1 MTLTNP
7 EIETQSPKI
16 RFIFALQKAQSEFPS
31 LVKSKHV
38 DNGKFGY
45 DYLPLEQMLSLI
57 QPVLHKNGFHLSQL
71 FGYTP
76 TSQTLIKT
84 KLVHFGGHEEVS
96 ELPLFLPPRDL
107 QKKNEA
113 HVWGGAVTY
122 QRRYSIKLILGL
134 ETDMDNNMEIEEE
147 KPKKEKAK
155 KEELKPPVSQKST
168 TFVLAKKAIEDCKQ
182 LKKLDS
188 YTDTFN
194 DRLNEGKITKE
205 EYSKLTDLLEAKYV
219 NLTEKIN
226 S

>member
-1 MTLTNP
+1 MTETNP
-7 EIETQSPKI
+7 KI
-16 RFIFALQKAQSEFPS
+16 AFIKALQKAQKEFPS
-31 LVKSKHV
+31 LGKSKHV

-57 QPVLHKNGFHLSQL
+57 QPILHNNGFHLSQL

-76 TSQTLIKT
+76 TGETLVKT
-84 KLVHFGGHEEVS
+84 KLVHKEGHEEVS

-113 HVWGGAVTY
+113 HVWGGSVTY

-134 ETDMDNNMEIEEE
+134 ETDMDHNMEIEEE
-147 KPKKEKAK
+147 KPNKRTKEGK
-155 KEELKPPVSQKST
+155 KEESKPPVSQKST

-188 YTDTFN
+188 YTDSFN

-219 NLTEKIN
+219 NLTEAIN

>member
-1 MTLTNP
+1 MTETNP
-7 EIETQSPKI
+7 KI
-16 RFIFALQKAQSEFPS
+16 AFIKALQKAQKEFPS
-31 LVKSKHV
+31 LEKSKHV
-38 DNGKFGY
+38 NQGAFGY

-57 QPVLHKNGFHLSQL
+57 QPVLHTNGFHLSQL

-76 TSQTLIKT
+76 TGQTLVKT
-84 KLVHFGGHEEVS
+84 KLVHKDGHEEVS

-113 HVWGGAVTY
+113 HVWGGSVTY

-147 KPKKEKAK
+147 KPKKKQPYK
-155 KEELKPPVSQKST
+155 SIRQKSP
-168 TFVLAKKAIEDCKQ
+168 TFALAKDAIEKCNDI
-182 LKKLDS
+182 KKLDS
-188 YTDTFN
+188 YTDSFN

-205 EYSKLTDLLEAKYV
+205 EYSELTDLLETKYV
-219 NLTEKIN
+219 NLTEALN

>member
-1 MTLTNP
+1 MTETNP
-7 EIETQSPKI
+7 KI
-16 RFIFALQKAQSEFPS
+16 AFIKALQKAQKEFPS
-31 LVKSKHV
+31 LGKSKHV
-38 DNGKFGY
+38 NQGAFGY

-57 QPVLHKNGFHLSQL
+57 QPVLHNNGFHLSQL

-76 TSQTLIKT
+76 TGQTLVKT
-84 KLVHFGGHEEVS
+84 KLVHKDGHEEVS

-113 HVWGGAVTY
+113 HVWGGSVTY

-147 KPKKEKAK
+147 KPKKKQPNK
-155 KEELKPPVSQKST
+155 SVSQKSP
-168 TFVLAKKAIEDCKQ
+168 TFALAKDAIEKCND

-194 DRLNEGKITKE
+194 QRLNEGKLTQE
-205 EYSKLTDLLEAKYV
+205 EYRKLTDLLEAKYV
-219 NLTEKIN
+219 TLIENNKYTTEN
-226 S
+226 SKNN

>member
-1 MTLTNP
+1 MT
-7 EIETQSPKI
+7 EINSKI
-16 RFIFALQKAQSEFPS
+16 AFIKALQKAQKEFPS
-31 LVKSKHV
+31 LGKSKHV

-57 QPVLHKNGFHLSQL
+57 QPILHNNGFHLSQL

-76 TSQTLIKT
+76 TGETLVKT
-84 KLVHFGGHEEVS
+84 KLVHKDGYEEVS

-113 HVWGGAVTY
+113 HVWGGSVTY

-147 KPKKEKAK
+147 KPKKKQPNK
-155 KEELKPPVSQKST
+155 SVSQKSP
-168 TFVLAKKAIEDCKQ
+168 TFALAKDAIEKCND

-188 YTDTFN
+188 YTDSFN

-219 NLTEKIN
+219 NLTEQMN

>member
-1 MTLTNP
+1 MT
-7 EIETQSPKI
+7 EINSKI
-16 RFIFALQKAQSEFPS
+16 AFIKALQKAQKEFPS
-31 LVKSKHV
+31 LGKSKHV

-57 QPVLHKNGFHLSQL
+57 QPVLHTNGFHLSQL

-76 TSQTLIKT
+76 TGETLVKT
-84 KLVHFGGHEEVS
+84 KLVHKDGYEEVS

-113 HVWGGAVTY
+113 HVWGGSVTY

-147 KPKKEKAK
+147 KPKKKQPNK
-155 KEELKPPVSQKST
+155 PVSQKSP
-168 TFVLAKKAIEDCKQ
+168 TFALAKDAIEKCRE

-188 YTDTFN
+188 YTDTFSE
-194 DRLNEGKITKE
+194 RLNEGKITQE

-219 NLTEKIN
+219 NLTEQMN

>member
-1 MTLTNP
+1 MT
-7 EIETQSPKI
+7 EINPKI
-16 RFIFALQKAQSEFPS
+16 AFIKALQKAQKEFPS
-31 LVKSKHV
+31 LGKSKHV
-38 DNGKFGY
+38 NQGAFGY

-57 QPVLHKNGFHLSQL
+57 QPVLHSNGFHLSQL

-76 TSQTLIKT
+76 TGETLVKT
-84 KLVHFGGHEEVS
+84 KLVHKDGHEEVS

-113 HVWGGAVTY
+113 HVWGGSVTY

-147 KPKKEKAK
+147 KPKKKQPNK
-155 KEELKPPVSQKST
+155 SVSQKSP
-168 TFVLAKKAIEDCKQ
+168 TFALAKDAIEKCRE

-188 YTDTFN
+188 YTDTFSE
-194 DRLNEGKITKE
+194 RLNEGKLTQE

-219 NLTEKIN
+219 NLTEQMN

>member
-1 MTLTNP
+1 MTETNP
-7 EIETQSPKI
+7 KI
-16 RFIFALQKAQSEFPS
+16 AFIKALQKAQKEFPS
-31 LVKSKHV
+31 LGKSKHV

-57 QPVLHKNGFHLSQL
+57 QPILHNNGFHLSQL

-76 TSQTLIKT
+76 TGETLVKT
-84 KLVHFGGHEEVS
+84 KLVHKDGYEEVS

-113 HVWGGAVTY
+113 HVWGGSVTY

-147 KPKKEKAK
+147 KPKKKQPNK
-155 KEELKPPVSQKST
+155 SVSQKSP
-168 TFVLAKKAIEDCKQ
+168 TFALAKDAIEKCND

-188 YTDTFN
+188 YTDSFN

-205 EYSKLTDLLEAKYV
+205 EYGKLTDLLEAKYV
-219 NLTEKIN
+219 NLTEAIN

>member
-1 MTLTNP
+1 MTETNP
-7 EIETQSPKI
+7 KI
-16 RFIFALQKAQSEFPS
+16 AFIKALQKAQKEFPS
-31 LVKSKHV
+31 LGKSKHV

-57 QPVLHKNGFHLSQL
+57 QPILHNNGFHLSQL

-76 TSQTLIKT
+76 TGETLVKT
-84 KLVHFGGHEEVS
+84 KLVHKEGHEEVS

-113 HVWGGAVTY
+113 HVWGGSVTY

-134 ETDMDNNMEIEEE
+134 ETDMDHNMEIEEE
-147 KPKKEKAK
+147 KPNKRTKEGK
-155 KEELKPPVSQKST
+155 KEELKTPVSQKST

-188 YTDTFN
+188 YTDSFN
-194 DRLNEGKITKE
+194 DRLNEGKITVE
-205 EYSKLTDLLEAKYV
+205 EHVKLLDLLETKIV
-219 NLTEKIN
+219 FLTGAMH

>member
-1 MTLTNP
+1 MTETNP
-7 EIETQSPKI
+7 KI
-16 RFIFALQKAQSEFPS
+16 AFIKALQKAQKEFPS
-31 LVKSKHV
+31 LGKSKHV

-57 QPVLHKNGFHLSQL
+57 QPILHNNGFHLSQL

-76 TSQTLIKT
+76 TGETLVKT
-84 KLVHFGGHEEVS
+84 KLVHEDGHEEVS

-113 HVWGGAVTY
+113 HVWGGSVTY

-147 KPKKEKAK
+147 KPKKKQLNK
-155 KEELKPPVSQKST
+155 PVSQKSP
-168 TFVLAKKAIEDCKQ
+168 TFALAIDAIEKCKE
-182 LKKLDS
+182 LKRLDS
-188 YTDTFN
+188 YTDTFSE
-194 DRLNEGKITKE
+194 RLNEGKITQE

-219 NLTEKIN
+219 NLTEQMN

>member
-1 MTLTNP
+1 MT
-7 EIETQSPKI
+7 EINPKI
-16 RFIFALQKAQSEFPS
+16 AFIKALQKAQKEFPS
-31 LVKSKHV
+31 LGKSKNV
-38 DNGKFGY
+38 NQGAFSY
-45 DYLPLEQMLSLI
+45 DYLPLEQMLSLV
-57 QPVLHKNGFHLSQL
+57 QPVLHNNGFHLSQL

-76 TSQTLIKT
+76 TGETLVKT
-84 KLVHFGGHEEVS
+84 KLVHEDGHEEVS

-147 KPKKEKAK
+147 KPKKKQLNK
-155 KEELKPPVSQKST
+155 SVRQKSP
-168 TFVLAKKAIEDCKQ
+168 TFALAKDAIEKCRE

-188 YTDTFN
+188 YTDTFSE
-194 DRLNEGKITKE
+194 RLNEGKLTQE
-205 EYSKLTDLLEAKYV
+205 EYSELTDLLEAKYV
-219 NLTEKIN
+219 NLTEQMN

>member
-1 MTLTNP
+1 MTETNP
-7 EIETQSPKI
+7 KI
-16 RFIFALQKAQSEFPS
+16 AFIKALQKAQKEFPS
-31 LVKSKHV
+31 LGKSKHV

-57 QPVLHKNGFHLSQL
+57 QPILHNNGFHLSQL

-76 TSQTLIKT
+76 TSETLIKT
-84 KLVHFGGHEEVS
+84 KLVHKEGHEEVS

-113 HVWGGAVTY
+113 HVWGGSVTY

-134 ETDMDNNMEIEEE
+134 ETDMDHNMQIEEE
-147 KPKKEKAK
+147 KTNKRTKEGK
-155 KEELKPPVSQKST
+155 KEELKTPVSQKST

-188 YTDTFN
+188 YTDSFN
-194 DRLNEGKITKE
+194 DRLNEGKITVE
-205 EYSKLTDLLEAKYV
+205 EHVKLLDLLETKIV
-219 NLTEKIN
+219 ILTGAMH

>member
-1 MTLTNP
+1 MTETNP
-7 EIETQSPKI
+7 KI
-16 RFIFALQKAQSEFPS
+16 AFIKALQKAQKEFPS
-31 LVKSKHV
+31 LGKSKHV

-57 QPVLHKNGFHLSQL
+57 QPILHNNGFHLSQL

-76 TSQTLIKT
+76 TGETLVKT
-84 KLVHFGGHEEVS
+84 KLVHEQGHEEVS

-113 HVWGGAVTY
+113 HVWGGSVTY

-147 KPKKEKAK
+147 KPKKEKF
-155 KEELKPPVSQKST
+155 KPPITQKST
-168 TFVLAKKAIEDCKQ
+168 TFVLAAKAIKECKQ

-188 YTDTFN
+188 YTDSFN

-219 NLTEKIN
+219 NLTEQIN

>member
-1 MTLTNP
+1 MTETNP
-7 EIETQSPKI
+7 KI
-16 RFIFALQKAQSEFPS
+16 AFIKALQKAQKEFPS
-31 LVKSKHV
+31 LEKSKHV

-57 QPVLHKNGFHLSQL
+57 QPILHNNGFHLSQL

-76 TSQTLIKT
+76 TGETLVKT
-84 KLVHFGGHEEVS
+84 KLVHKEGYEEVS

-113 HVWGGAVTY
+113 HVWGGSVTY

-134 ETDMDNNMEIEEE
+134 ETDMDHNMEIEEE
-147 KPKKEKAK
+147 KPKREKPK
-155 KEELKPPVSQKST
+155 KEESKPPISQKST
-168 TFVLAKKAIEDCKQ
+168 TFVLAKQAIEKCRE

-188 YTDTFN
+188 YTDSFN

-219 NLTEKIN
+219 NLTEAIN

>member
-1 MTLTNP
+1 MTETNP
-7 EIETQSPKI
+7 KI
-16 RFIFALQKAQSEFPS
+16 AFIKALQKAQKEFPS
-31 LVKSKHV
+31 LEKSKTV
-38 DNGKFGY
+38 NQGSFKY

-57 QPVLHKNGFHLSQL
+57 QPILHNNGFHLSQL

-76 TSQTLIKT
+76 TGETLVKT
-84 KLVHFGGHEEVS
+84 KLVHKEGHEEVS

-113 HVWGGAVTY
+113 HVWGGSVTY

-147 KPKKEKAK
+147 KPKKERPK
-155 KEELKPPVSQKST
+155 KEESKPPVSQKST

-188 YTDTFN
+188 YTDSFN

-219 NLTEKIN
+219 NLTEQIN

>member
-1 MTLTNP
+1 MTETNP
-7 EIETQSPKI
+7 KI
-16 RFIFALQKAQSEFPS
+16 AFIKALQKAQKEFPS
-31 LVKSKHV
+31 LGKSKHV

-57 QPVLHKNGFHLSQL
+57 QPILHHNGFHLSQL

-76 TSQTLIKT
+76 TGETLVKT
-84 KLVHFGGHEEVS
+84 KLVHEEGHEEVS

-113 HVWGGAVTY
+113 HVWGGSVTY

-147 KPKKEKAK
+147 KPKKKQPNK
-155 KEELKPPVSQKST
+155 SVSQKSP
-168 TFVLAKKAIEDCKQ
+168 TFVLAKQAIEKCTD
-182 LKKLDS
+182 LKKLDG
-188 YTDTFN
+188 YTDTFSE
-194 DRLNEGKITKE
+194 RLNEGKLTQE
-205 EYSKLTDLLEAKYV
+205 EYSKLTDLLEHKYV
-219 NLTEKIN
+219 NLTEAIH

>member
-1 MTLTNP
+1 MTETNP
-7 EIETQSPKI
+7 KI
-16 RFIFALQKAQSEFPS
+16 AFIKALQKAQKEFPS
-31 LVKSKHV
+31 LGKSKHV
-38 DNGKFGY
+38 NQGAFGY

-57 QPVLHKNGFHLSQL
+57 QPILHYNGFHLSQL

-76 TSQTLIKT
+76 TGQTLVKT
-84 KLVHFGGHEEVS
+84 KLVHKDGHEEVS

-113 HVWGGAVTY
+113 HVWGGSVTY

-147 KPKKEKAK
+147 KPKKKLSNK
-155 KEELKPPVSQKST
+155 PVSQKSP
-168 TFVLAKKAIEDCKQ
+168 TFALAKDAIEKCNN
-182 LKKLDS
+182 LEKLDS
-188 YTDTFN
+188 YTDSFN

-219 NLTEKIN
+219 NLTEQMN

>member
-1 MTLTNP
+1 MT
-7 EIETQSPKI
+7 EINSKI
-16 RFIFALQKAQSEFPS
+16 AFIKALQKAQKEFPS
-31 LVKSKHV
+31 LGKSKHV

-57 QPVLHKNGFHLSQL
+57 QPVLHTNGFHLSQL

-76 TSQTLIKT
+76 TGETLVKT
-84 KLVHFGGHEEVS
+84 KLVHKDGYEEVS

-113 HVWGGAVTY
+113 HVWGGSVTY

-147 KPKKEKAK
+147 KPKKKQLNK
-155 KEELKPPVSQKST
+155 SVSQKSP
-168 TFVLAKKAIEDCKQ
+168 TFALAIDAIEKCRE

-188 YTDTFN
+188 YTDTFSE
-194 DRLNEGKITKE
+194 RLNEGKITQE

-219 NLTEKIN
+219 NLTEQIN

>member
-1 MTLTNP
+1 MT
-7 EIETQSPKI
+7 EINSKLA
-16 RFIFALQKAQSEFPS
+16 FIKALQKAQKEFPS
-31 LVKSKHV
+31 LGKSKHV
-38 DNGKFGY
+38 NQGAFGY

-57 QPVLHKNGFHLSQL
+57 QPVLHNNGFHLSQL

-76 TSQTLIKT
+76 TGETLVKT
-84 KLVHFGGHEEVS
+84 KLVHEEGHEEVS

-147 KPKKEKAK
+147 KPKKKQPNK
-155 KEELKPPVSQKST
+155 SVIQKSP
-168 TFVLAKKAIEDCKQ
+168 TFALAKDAIEKCNEVE
-182 LKKLDS
+182 KLDS
-188 YTDTFN
+188 YTDSFN

-205 EYSKLTDLLEAKYV
+205 EYSKLTDLLETKIL
-219 NLTEKIN
+219 NLTEAIN

>member
-1 MTLTNP
+1 MTETNP
-7 EIETQSPKI
+7 KI
-16 RFIFALQKAQSEFPS
+16 AFIKALQKAQKEFPS
-31 LVKSKHV
+31 LGKSKHV

-57 QPVLHKNGFHLSQL
+57 QPILHNNGFHLSQL

-76 TSQTLIKT
+76 TGETLVKT
-84 KLVHFGGHEEVS
+84 KLVHKDGHEEVS

-113 HVWGGAVTY
+113 HVWGGSVTY

-147 KPKKEKAK
+147 KPKKKQLNK
-155 KEELKPPVSQKST
+155 PVSQKSP
-168 TFVLAKKAIEDCKQ
+168 TFALAIDAIEKCKE
-182 LKKLDS
+182 LKRLDS
-188 YTDTFN
+188 YTDTFSE
-194 DRLNEGKITKE
+194 RLNEGKITQE

-219 NLTEKIN
+219 NLTEQIN

>member
-1 MTLTNP
+1 MIETNP
-7 EIETQSPKI
+7 KI
-16 RFIFALQKAQSEFPS
+16 AFIKALQKAQKEFPS
-31 LVKSKHV
+31 LGKSKHV

-57 QPVLHKNGFHLSQL
+57 QPILHNNGFHLSQL

-76 TSQTLIKT
+76 TGETLVKT
-84 KLVHFGGHEEVS
+84 KLVHKDGHEEVS

-113 HVWGGAVTY
+113 HVWGGSVTY

-147 KPKKEKAK
+147 KPKKKQLNK
-155 KEELKPPVSQKST
+155 SVSQKSP
-168 TFVLAKKAIEDCKQ
+168 TFALAIDAIEKCRE
-182 LKKLDS
+182 LKRLDS
-188 YTDTFN
+188 YTDTFSE
-194 DRLNEGKITKE
+194 RLNEGKITQE

-219 NLTEKIN
+219 NLTEQIN

>member
-1 MTLTNP
+1 MTETNP
-7 EIETQSPKI
+7 KI
-16 RFIFALQKAQSEFPS
+16 AFIKALQKAQKEFPS
-31 LVKSKHV
+31 LGKSKHV
-38 DNGKFGY
+38 NQGAFGY

-57 QPVLHKNGFHLSQL
+57 QPVLHNNGFHLSQL

-76 TSQTLIKT
+76 TGETLVKT
-84 KLVHFGGHEEVS
+84 KLVHKDGHEEVS

-113 HVWGGAVTY
+113 HVWGGSVTY

-147 KPKKEKAK
+147 KPKKKQPNK
-155 KEELKPPVSQKST
+155 SVSQKSP
-168 TFVLAKKAIEDCKQ
+168 TFALAKDAIEKCRE

-188 YTDTFN
+188 YTDTFSE
-194 DRLNEGKITKE
+194 RLNEGKLTQE
-205 EYSKLTDLLEAKYV
+205 EYSKLTDLLDAKYV
-219 NLTEKIN
+219 NLTEAIN